1 MQTVQHFRTAEIPGL
16 MRGRAGTWDAAV
28 CLEWGEKFLE
38 FVGQHTEGPEGM
50 VWRVWFSGKGV
61 TMRALDTA
69 EVAEVTGGEDRT
81 GFVPGWYYRRGR
93 ADQ

>member
-1 MQTVQHFRTAEIPGL
+1 MHQKTRRVLEEVYDTELQKVEIIPVRSGVRRT
-16 MRGRAGTWDAAV
+16 R
-28 CLEWGEKFLE
+28 
-38 FVGQHTEGPEGM
+38 
-50 VWRVWFSGKGV
+50 GV